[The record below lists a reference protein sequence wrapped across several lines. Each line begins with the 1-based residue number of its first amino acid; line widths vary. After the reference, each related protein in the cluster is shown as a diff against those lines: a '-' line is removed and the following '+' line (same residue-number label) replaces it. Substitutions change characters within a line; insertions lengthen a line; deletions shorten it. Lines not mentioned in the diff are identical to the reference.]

1 MRRRQRRMR
10 GNLPGPEGLAGR
22 GASAALHGLPVVPP
36 RAAPRALHP
45 LPLPA
50 NAAHAEY
57 SDRLLGVFNMSKI
70 LALAGLR
77 CQKGRG
83 FKVHAPDTGVGPRQT
98 EQEIL
103 HDFRYQPFRRK
114 HMVRGDWSRN
124 EVTLQIDRTMIRQGG

>member
-22 GASAALHGLPVVPP
+22 EASAALHGLPVVPP

-57 SDRLLGVFNMSKI
+57 SDRLLGGGPWIADVDLDLYAIRIMREQLPEHGAGNVVDGEFG
-70 LALAGLR
+70 ALRDESRFDGLEIGAIEGDVVHRARTR
-77 CQKGRG
+77 C
-83 FKVHAPDTGVGPRQT
+83 P
-98 EQEIL
+98 
-103 HDFRYQPFRRK
+103 
-114 HMVRGDWSRN
+114 S
-124 EVTLQIDRTMIRQGG
+124 